1 MPRLPGRSY
10 RSPLCIVIRGTGE
23 RIESH
28 SADRL
33 GQKIEE
39 EQAWTEPGPDSYDHL
54 TVNRYRTD
62 SRRGMNKIKALIVD
76 DEPIARRNL
85 RALLGA
91 YPEVE
96 VTGECGSGAEAIRM
110 IRDGPPDLLFLDVQ
124 MPGMNGFDVLKQIDL
139 AIIPAVIFVTAYDQ
153 YALKAFDVQAL
164 DYLLKPFDDERFAQ
178 AIGRARMQ
186 LEQRAT
192 AGLKERLRALLEGE
206 GEGGREGEGKPAS
219 ILPPKYE
226 EKFLIKSASRVF
238 FLRAEEIDW
247 IEASDYY
254 VSLHAGGQ
262 THVLRRTMAEME
274 ARLDPDRFCRIHRST
289 IVNIS
294 RVREVQTR
302 PAGEYVVILAD
313 KTELRLSRSRKEQ
326 IERLLIR

>member
-1 MPRLPGRSY
+1 M
-10 RSPLCIVIRGTGE
+10 TG
-23 RIESH
+23 S
-28 SADRL
+28 
-33 GQKIEE
+33 
-39 EQAWTEPGPDSYDHL
+39 
-54 TVNRYRTD
+54 
-62 SRRGMNKIKALIVD
+62 KIKALIVD

-85 RALLGA
+85 RALLGG

-96 VTGECGSGAEAIRM
+96 LIGECGTGAEAVSVIRA
-110 IRDGPPDLLFLDVQ
+110 GPPDLLFLDVQ
-124 MPGMNGFDVLKQIDL
+124 MPGMNGFEVLKQIDL
-139 AIIPAVIFVTAYDQ
+139 TMIPAVIFVTAYDQ
-153 YALKAFDVQAL
+153 YAIKAFDVQAL

-192 AGLKERLRALLEGE
+192 AGLKERLRELLEGE
-206 GEGGREGEGKPAS
+206 EKPAPVG
-219 ILPPKYE
+219 PPRYE
-226 EKFLIKSASRVF
+226 DKFLIKSASRVF

-262 THVLRRTMAEME
+262 THVLRRTMADLE

-289 IVNIS
+289 IVNIG

-302 PAGEYVVILAD
+302 PAGEYVVVLAD

-326 IERLLIR
+326 IERILIVR